1 MTRHLRL
8 PALASAIFI
17 VALGLSACGNN
28 SASQTSSSPAPSSST
43 PMSAS
48 ASPTPSASPS
58 SSPASASA
66 SAPASNTGGLAR
78 CVSTQLSASL
88 APGAGGAAGH
98 VYAKIVLK
106 NTGSSACLLSGFAGV
121 SLTNGP
127 DGGPIGAPA
136 DRDQSVP
143 PVDITLNPGQSGA
156 ADFGYTQAGLYAG
169 SCTEVQAA
177 GIRIYPP
184 EDYGSLFIP
193 DQQTAC
199 SEAGLHL
206 LTIRSFQ
213 PM

>member
-8 PALASAIFI
+8 PVLASALL
-17 VALGLSACGNN
+17 VAALGLSACGNN
-28 SASQTSSSPAPSSST
+28 SASQASSSPAPSSSAPT
-43 PMSAS
+43 SAS
-48 ASPTPSASPS
+48 ASPSPSASPS
-58 SSPASASA
+58 SSATTP
-66 SAPASNTGGLAR
+66 PPTGSNAAGLAR

-98 VYAKIVLK
+98 VYTKIVLK
-106 NTGSSACLLSGFAGV
+106 NTGSAPCLLSGFAGV

-127 DGGPIGAPA
+127 DGAPIGAPA
-136 DRDQSVP
+136 DRDGSMPV
-143 PVDITLNPGQSGA
+143 VDITLNPGQSGA
-156 ADFGYTQAGLYAG
+156 ADFGYTQAGLYGG
-169 SCTEVQAA
+169 SCTQVQAA

-193 DQQTAC
+193 DQQTGC

-206 LTIRSFQ
+206 LTLKAFQ